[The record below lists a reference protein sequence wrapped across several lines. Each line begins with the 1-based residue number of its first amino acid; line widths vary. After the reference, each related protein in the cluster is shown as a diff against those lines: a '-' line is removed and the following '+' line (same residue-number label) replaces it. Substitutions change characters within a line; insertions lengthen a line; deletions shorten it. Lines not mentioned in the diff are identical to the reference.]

1 MRTARRLLPS
11 LRTGFVLALGVV
23 LSLAVSVVVP
33 RPVDA
38 QLISPGKLAQA
49 HASLEGMSNCTQC
62 HDLGKPGISN
72 TKCLACHVPLRDR
85 VQAREGL
92 HATYGNRSCAAC
104 HKDHFG
110 TDFQLVRFDTA
121 GFDHKKVGYELKLSH
136 RAEGCRSCHKP
147 DLVVD
152 PAVRA
157 YATRHR
163 VLGRT
168 YLGLG
173 TGCTDCHKQDNVHGT
188 QFGTRT
194 CSACHDE
201 GTWEKAPL
209 FSHDSSRYVL
219 TGRHREVQCE
229 DCHKPQRVAGVAE
242 PVTRY
247 AGVRFQSCTNCHADY
262 HKGAMP
268 QRCEQCH
275 STDGWR
281 ALKNKSA
288 FETGFDHDA
297 RTDFKLVGAHAPL
310 ACASCHDPRRR
321 ATATIRMT
329 WAPAQLRAMYPAPD
343 ATSCLSCHVDAH
355 DSTFVK
361 SPGGANCASCHNE
374 TTWLPSFYDLAR
386 HNRETYVL
394 TGAHVAVPCVQCHQ
408 PVRPGAPPRFRVPAQ
423 ACADCHRTSD
433 PHAGQ
438 FGARACTEC
447 HTTEQFK
454 IPVFDHAKTR
464 WPLDAAHRDVA
475 CAKCHTVTQG
485 PNGIPYTRYRPL
497 ETTCRACHGATTPRR
512 P

>member
-1 MRTARRLLPS
+1 MRGASRQWPS
-11 LRTGFVLALGVV
+11 RWTWSVLVLGAA
-23 LSLAVSVVVP
+23 LSLGAP
-33 RPVDA
+33 RRAEA

-49 HASLEGMSNCTQC
+49 HASLEGMTNCTQC
-62 HDLGKPGISN
+62 HDLGKPGASN

-85 VQAREGL
+85 VLAREGL
-92 HATYGNRSCAAC
+92 HSTYGNRSCAAC

-110 TDFQLVRFDTA
+110 ADFQMVRLDTA
-121 GFDHKKVGYELKLSH
+121 TFDHKKAGYELKLSH
-136 RAEGCRSCHKP
+136 REEGCRSCHKP
-147 DLVVD
+147 DLVID
-152 PAVRA
+152 PAIRT

-168 YLGLG
+168 FLGLG
-173 TGCTDCHKQDNVHGT
+173 TGCMDCHKSDNVHGT
-188 QFGTRT
+188 QFGQRT
-194 CSACHDE
+194 CTACHDE
-201 GTWEKAPL
+201 GTWEKTPR
-209 FSHDSSRYVL
+209 FDHDSSRYVL
-219 TGRHREVQCE
+219 TGKHREVKCE
-229 DCHKPQRVAGVAE
+229 DCHKSAPVAGIAE
-242 PVTRY
+242 PVTKY
-247 AGVRFQSCTNCHADY
+247 AGVRFQTCTSCHSDY

-281 ALKNKSA
+281 ALKNRSG
-288 FETGFDHDA
+288 FETGFDHNA
-297 RTDFKLVGAHAPL
+297 RTDFKLAGAHAPL

-321 ATATIRMT
+321 ATATIKMT
-329 WAPAQLRAMYPAPD
+329 WAPAQLRAMYPAPN
-343 ATSCLSCHVDAH
+343 ATGCLSCHVDAH
-355 DSTFVK
+355 ESTFAR

-386 HNRETYVL
+386 HNRETYAL
-394 TGAHVAVPCVQCHQ
+394 TGAHVAVPCVQCHL
-408 PVRPGAPPRFRVPAQ
+408 PVRPGGPPQFRLPAQ
-423 ACADCHRTSD
+423 ACADCHKTAD

-438 FGARACTEC
+438 FGVRACTEC

-464 WPLDAAHRDVA
+464 YPLDAAHRDVA

-485 PNGIPYTRYRPL
+485 PNGTPFTRYRPL